1 MLQSFPILR
10 FKLSIVIGILT
21 KITQCWKLFFK
32 IKKQTMIGISHKN
45 FCFYMIHTLKL
56 PLHQPIQISFS
67 SGSVVP
73 NMRLTKKLFYQGKQT
88 RLLSTKLSWCPIK
101 TNQTRL
107 SSTSE
112 FGLSCSLSTNPTVI
126 FDCLVCLVCCQPTQP
141 SYLTAWS
148 VLLLPTVIFD
158 CLICLVCYPPISPN
172 YHHCFQKR

>member
-1 MLQSFPILR
+1 MMTNLHCNQRLSLLLNLFNGEYFQFKRILI
-10 FKLSIVIGILT
+10 KL
-21 KITQCWKLFFK
+21 K
-32 IKKQTMIGISHKN
+32 H
-45 FCFYMIHTLKL
+45 L
-56 PLHQPIQISFS
+56 PHQPIQISFS

>member
-1 MLQSFPILR
+1 MLKEGIFFFVKGQRRHFNCPCNTNAIIRLVGFPCQLPLPPDIAQLIGFCSISF
-10 FKLSIVIGILT
+10 V
-21 KITQCWKLFFK
+21 
-32 IKKQTMIGISHKN
+32 
-45 FCFYMIHTLKL
+45 TLKDKIFLTEIAIQISLLASLVKHL
-56 PLHQPIQISFS
+56 PHQPIQISFS

-126 FDCLVCLVCCQPTQP
+126 FGCLVCLVCYQ
-141 SYLTAWS
+141 
-148 VLLLPTVIFD
+148 
-158 CLICLVCYPPISPN
+158 PISPN

>member
-1 MLQSFPILR
+1 MWPSRPEGLP
-10 FKLSIVIGILT
+10 
-21 KITQCWKLFFK
+21 
-32 IKKQTMIGISHKN
+32 GISGWRRWQQPPLGCSLLMNRTYLFLHKLI
-45 FCFYMIHTLKL
+45 CFVSSFSPKDTIKVQIEVHFRLKYFQNQLKL

-88 RLLSTKLSWCPIK
+88 RL
-101 TNQTRL
+101 
-107 SSTSE
+107 SSASE
-112 FGLSCSLSTNPTVI
+112 FGLPCLLSTNPAVI
-126 FDCLVCLVCCQPTQP
+126 FDCLVCLVCCQPIPP

-158 CLICLVCYPPISPN
+158 RSICLVCYPPISPN